1 VSELASEPVGT
12 ARRLLRDPGGAIG
25 AVLIAVLLVC
35 ALVALVWTPFDPTL
49 VDPYAT
55 WLPPGTGGHLLG
67 TDGSGRDLFSQLL
80 SGARVTALVAV
91 TATVVAGVVG
101 IGLAVLAAVPRRAG
115 TWVAHGID
123 VLIALPTLLLAI
135 VLAAVYG
142 GSVWTAV
149 VAIGIGTGVNVARVA
164 RAEMAAVLGTDYVLA
179 AQASG
184 AGTLRIVRR
193 HLLPNVAPVLIVQLS
208 LTLALAVLAEAA
220 LSYLGFGTPPPTP
233 SWGRMLQDLQQ
244 YITVHPLVVIWPGLA
259 IMLTVLGFSLFGDA
273 LRGVT
278 DPRLRLAG
286 AVSPEQE
293 VIA

>member
-1 VSELASEPVGT
+1 MRSV
-12 ARRLLRDPGGAIG
+12 LRDPGGGLGVA
-25 AVLIAVLLVC
+25 LIALLLVC
-35 ALVALVWTPFDPTL
+35 AAVALVWTPFDPTL
-49 VDPYAT
+49 VDPRSA
-55 WLPPGTGGHLLG
+55 WLPPFTGGHLLG

-91 TATVVAGVVG
+91 SATVVAAVVG

-115 TWVAHGID
+115 MWVAHGID
-123 VLIALPTLLLAI
+123 VLVALPTLLLAI

-164 RAEMAAVLGTDYVLA
+164 RAEMASVLGTDYVLA

-244 YITVHPLVVIWPGLA
+244 YVTAHPLAVIWPGLA
-259 IMLTVLGFSLFGDA
+259 ITLTVLGFSLLGDA

-278 DPRLRLAG
+278 DPRLRLEG
-286 AVSPEQE
+286 HVPPERE
-293 VIA
+293 VLA

>member
-1 VSELASEPVGT
+1 M
-12 ARRLLRDPGGAIG
+12 RRLLRDPAGAIG
-25 AVLIAVLLVC
+25 ATLVAVLLVC

-49 VDPYAT
+49 VAPRAA
-55 WLPPGTGGHLLG
+55 WLPPGTDGHLLG

-91 TATVVAGVVG
+91 TATLVAGVVG
-101 IGLAVLAAVPRRAG
+101 VGLAILAAVPRWAG
-115 TWVAHGID
+115 MWVAGGID
-123 VLIALPTLLLAI
+123 VLIALPTLLLAM

-149 VAIGIGTGVNVARVA
+149 AAIGIGTGVNVARVA
-164 RAEMAAVLGTDYVLA
+164 RAEMASVLGTDYVLA

-184 AGTLRIVRR
+184 AGTGRIIRR
-193 HLLPNVAPVLIVQLS
+193 HLLPNIAPVLIVQLS

-244 YITVHPLVVIWPGLA
+244 YVTVHPLVVIWPGLA
-259 IMLTVLGFSLFGDA
+259 ITLTVLGFSLLGDA

-278 DPRLRLAG
+278 DPRLRLPG
-286 AVSPEQE
+286 AVVPPEQE
-293 VIA
+293 VLA